1 MELTYAKVG
10 DYYLPELVLDDEE
23 GMEDQPLGKYG
34 ELRQRFLM
42 EHHHG
47 TYTAMLL
54 EGRLMPHL
62 REVDRRAQEQVDRIV
77 NELKASNGVDE
88 AMKSRDQLGWVQA
101 VNAFL
106 AQAEEIVLPEIVYR

>member
-1 MELTYAKVG
+1 MELTYTKVG
-10 DYYLPELVLDDEE
+10 DFFLPDLVLDDEE
-23 GMEDQPLGKYG
+23 GMEEMPLGKYG
-34 ELRQRFLM
+34 ELRERFLK

-54 EGRLMPHL
+54 DGRLMPHL

-77 NELKASNGVDE
+77 NELKRSNGVDE